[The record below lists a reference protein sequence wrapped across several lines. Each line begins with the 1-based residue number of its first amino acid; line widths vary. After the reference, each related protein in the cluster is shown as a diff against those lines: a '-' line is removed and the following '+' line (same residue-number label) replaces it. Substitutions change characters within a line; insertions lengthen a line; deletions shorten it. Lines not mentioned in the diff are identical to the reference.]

1 MSVSELANYLL
12 VNNDA
17 AAGLV
22 NPMARIGLLTMSTDP
37 VDGRRVLVTLSRKG
51 KQKLASVAEANLREL
66 RSCRLSLT
74 KLLKQ
79 FDRRH

>member
-22 NPMARIGLLTMSTDP
+22 NRMARIGLPTRSTDL
-37 VDGRRVLVTLSRKG
+37 VDARRVLVTLTRKG
-51 KQKLASVAEANLREL
+51 KKKLASVAEANLRS
-66 RSCRLSLT
+66 RRLSLA